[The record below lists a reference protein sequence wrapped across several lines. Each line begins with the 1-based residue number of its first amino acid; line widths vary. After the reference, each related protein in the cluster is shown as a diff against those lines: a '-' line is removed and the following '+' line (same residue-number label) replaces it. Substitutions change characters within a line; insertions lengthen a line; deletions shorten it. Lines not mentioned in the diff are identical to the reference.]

1 MAINLNNRNH
11 QLEQTRGA
19 QQKATVQNSTN
30 SQVQNSTNA
39 QPAQSQVSQG
49 DSVNI
54 TPQAKSLT
62 AMEHDLAQGTPVNE
76 SKVASLKK
84 AISDGSYQVDANTLA
99 KNMAN
104 FESQLV

>member
-1 MAINLNNRNH
+1 MAINLTNLNNRNQ
-11 QLEQTRGA
+11 QLEQTRSA
-19 QQKATVQNSTN
+19 QQKAKVQNSTHSPVQNSTN
-30 SQVQNSTNA
+30 
-39 QPAQSQVSQG
+39 AQSQVSQG

-54 TPQAKSLT
+54 TSQAKSLT

-84 AISDGSYQVDANTLA
+84 AIADGSYQVDAEKLA

>member
-1 MAINLNNRNH
+1 MAINLTNLNNRNQ
-11 QLEQTRGA
+11 QLEQTRSA
-19 QQKATVQNSTN
+19 QQKAK
-30 SQVQNSTNA
+30 VQNSTNA

-54 TPQAKSLT
+54 TSQAKSLT

-84 AISDGSYQVDANTLA
+84 AIADGSYQVDANKLA

-104 FESQLV
+104 FESQLL